1 MAQSWFHSRW
11 KIYSQIFLIIFIL
24 SLLSYVV
31 LLVAIRLNNNK
42 IAAQNKVIE
51 QQNQELSYYKSLTG
65 YNKLIAVKLLEEK
78 QKTIPRYDHI
88 SKVIQMLE
96 DLKNVNLN
104 AGDNIA
110 LSDFNVSLDKISLK
124 WKVSNLLL
132 LYYSDEAKW
141 IQSLIDR
148 FASLDF
154 IKNMRIQ
161 TYDKITESWYF
172 QFVLEANVINDGGTK

>member
-1 MAQSWFHSRW
+1 M
-11 KIYSQIFLIIFIL
+11 
-24 SLLSYVV
+24 
-31 LLVAIRLNNNK
+31 LVAIRLNNNK

-124 WKVSNLLL
+124 
-132 LYYSDEAKW
+132 
-141 IQSLIDR
+141 
-148 FASLDF
+148 
-154 IKNMRIQ
+154 
-161 TYDKITESWYF
+161 
-172 QFVLEANVINDGGTK
+172 